1 MNPQTLHTIKI
12 NAVDQS
18 STKTLQFSG
27 ATFVHDACKEIRTK
41 FGETAG
47 GSDHGL
53 FWPETGKWLHPSKVL
68 DYYDLKTGDLLQFRK
83 KHCPLKVKTLDESVK
98 TVLVDESL
106 NVGKL
111 VLAVCERLGIH
122 NADEYSFAL
131 DSGAIEALKRG
142 SPDMLKK
149 PPSTGSTRKMS
160 LTSMLPHLKAKEK
173 KTSSEETK
181 WLNPDMTLRE
191 QGVKE
196 TDAVL
201 LKKKF
206 FYTDQNIDRND
217 PIQLNLLFNQAKE
230 MILTGKH
237 PCTLEEAAQ
246 FAAIQ
251 AQCQFGN
258 HEPDRHKGA
267 HLQLMDFVPSEYRNN
282 RDLTKRI
289 ISEHAKLQG
298 LSDLNAKF
306 RYVQLSRSLKTY
318 GITFFLVKEKLDKK
332 AKLAD
337 VLLGVTKQSIVRLD
351 AVTKDVIKTWP
362 LTHLRRWAAAANSF
376 TLDFGD
382 YADNYFTVQTSEG
395 DQISQLIAGYIDII
409 LKKKKEAEKV
419 FHEEDE
425 VLTTSEEY
433 VKPVKAANAAILSNG
448 HKQATEIRVG
458 TLMTANNSRAFPK
471 SVPTSL
477 SNEPNFNNP
486 EFNEPLQP
494 LLDTISMDLAVLNNA
509 ARDLDND
516 IQLPPFANDAV
527 SQEWKQTT
535 IETNVDS
542 VSSHLTSHLAYCASV
557 INLFKSDFEGVEPDA
572 LIQSVN
578 LITCNCLQM
587 ANGIKLLAALTNSLE
602 EKESFKRAA
611 KDVFESAGAY
621 VKATQDVLSQG
632 ASKEVVLNSSGN
644 VTVTSSDLLALIGR
658 SDVPDDTQNEL
669 QELAKS
675 VSRAVADVINAARK
689 SAEDISDPHDQLQVA
704 SNAKLV
710 ADACNQLVACT
721 VMVAPVVSSQVCLDQ
736 LLSAAEFVK
745 SAALQVCDSCSTA
758 TTNESVLE
766 SLHES
771 VERVQES
778 IHRLLEKARN
788 CDEVC
793 YEVGPMEKEFEDV
806 IQSID
811 GIADK
816 CVSADDVLHAAKE
829 LTLSNTHY
837 INAMK
842 RVALD
847 TGEEDQDKDKLM
859 SSARTLADLTSQMVL
874 AAKEASKNSDDPR
887 TMSHFHD
894 MVDCIRQVVNDSSG
908 HSMQKKT
915 MVKLGKTV
923 KNLLASQSLLVSAA
937 VAAGPSNR
945 NQVGQIEFNQ
955 QVKNVAGSV
964 AALNCSWKCHVL
976 DLDDLVAQN
985 ELLREAQKIIP
996 ALTALIQSARSITPT
1011 IGDSAIQSH
1020 VETLIQQ
1027 TSSDLESVQKS
1038 TTTAEE
1044 ICSTLKLESALCSIK
1059 SLQQSI
1065 GSSNSK
1071 SQSISTTTEP
1081 FKVHQNIKTIS
1092 SSIDTL
1098 CEAVML
1104 HDDKSAGI
1112 SAAEAVFALQ
1122 AIHLS
1127 AAGILATDTDQEE
1140 YKNHLSLAATGV
1152 AGTLAALIE
1161 SAKSKKS
1168 RETDDEF
1175 ETSTNRLVAAAKE
1188 ALLEMELC
1196 MPGRKELGKA
1206 AAVVD
1211 EYSEALTVQK
1221 LEMSTASALSYPAAQ
1236 IQLQN
1241 AISCLTESAGALA
1254 SAAKSSSYELQT
1266 SAVSFTAD
1274 FEQFIEASCALSHS
1288 GADDIEADRILSN
1301 LGGVCHLSKEF
1312 LTSITQ
1318 VSLDSSSSSL
1328 RNELLAK
1335 ARALAETLTSAS
1347 EFCIAPAPGFKEC
1360 KHALDAL
1367 QQAKTLLSQANE
1379 TTGGNEDSYGQ
1390 TLQTIIQLS
1399 KKMNGTVTAFL
1410 ASKNESSVVN
1420 YGEMMV
1426 ELAQT
1431 MHAVTEST
1439 ARAVY
1444 LIGISDPSTTP
1455 AIPPSINILEFETI
1469 AEDITKAFQ
1478 LLIDPNNNH
1487 EVILE
1492 LAGTIAKQTSKLCG
1506 LCKTYGSTAIAI
1518 SQPSK
1523 LKLIQFAKEIALD
1536 TAASVPSIK
1545 CLALEPTPD
1554 ALMRVQEASLHL
1566 LGTVNRTVAFARS
1579 NEFVG
1584 APAKVS
1590 PQCAMLQKPILDVTK
1605 HLITA
1610 VQDLVNAVKQSLLNP
1625 NCSDV
1630 PTASTKQTKCI
1641 TETILKFIELVT
1653 VHAPGQK
1660 ECSDAISKLSESIHV
1675 LDAAIFDA
1683 TVDNLESR
1691 VGASRD
1697 GLVHTV
1703 RGLASLVDVISRASC
1718 TDVAQLKNAVTELPA
1733 SLAKMSSLSVSVAS
1747 ALPEKE
1753 TQLGLLSQAKAVSE
1767 SVQTLMNAIKNS
1779 TVSHTD
1785 KASQIEETHAST
1797 YSLIQAF
1804 ISTLEGA
1811 HDQSGE
1817 FLTATKRIESAASR
1831 FETDHLED
1839 TTVCSYPQL
1848 VAELEQ
1854 TCKGLVEKVGDVLT
1868 KAKSAETLREYAEA
1882 ISCNYETVCKYANC
1896 AAQLSSEVK
1905 TRESLPANVR
1915 ELGIVSTRLI
1925 EIMSLQSM
1933 KSATGVDHAARHKL
1947 GQVGREVGN
1956 VVAVLLESARHGNRA
1971 FRQAQESLVCT
1982 SNIILDLESAEIFAQ
1997 SGNLDPLD
2005 AKDHFSKHKESLL
2018 MSAKSLTD
2026 AVQNLSN
2033 AAHSNQDELIRCF
2046 NNCTQ
2051 AATIL
2056 KDKARESAISITS
2069 ADNHMQQKLLA
2080 AAKTVAESLQTLIQS
2095 SSVLVSQRQ
2104 NETTHREAVDQ
2115 STRTTFAS
2123 IASLVQITKV
2133 LSDEAMRG
2141 ERALDGA
2148 IEEMDAALTTLNDT
2162 NAPVQGTALPAEVMN
2177 IAKQLVT
2184 TTANLVS
2191 SIQLAKQD
2199 ELVSKAGILRKQVN
2213 DLARTGKA
2221 AAEGAPAETK
2231 LQTIHSIHAAI
2242 TATKQLLICIKTPPS
2257 SEASPKEHNETIQNA
2272 TKNLAQSLNM
2282 VISSSQQLIPSGYV
2296 DSTDPNVIAERE
2308 LLSAALAIE
2317 AASKKLACLKPQ
2329 ESARGVNQDLNFD
2342 QQILEAAKAIAA
2354 ATCAL
2359 VKSATH
2365 AQREIVASRGTAR
2378 KNILGRGKAYFSDG
2392 TWSNGLVSAAKQVAQ
2407 STAELCEAANNAVKD
2422 KCEMEM
2428 VSVKAKAVAT
2438 STAQLISAA
2447 AANSEVHSQS
2457 QIGLKAAGKAVTH
2470 ATDQLVKAA
2479 QDAGVSFS
2487 ESDILSGTNLKDV
2500 GSTSARVM
2508 EMDAQVSILK
2518 MEKEL
2523 EKARAKLAAVRKEQ
2537 SSFRTSRSRVPKP
2550 YLSRYKAPKARCVSN
2565 PVCSTP
2571 TNHQPASLT
2580 DNATTNNQ
2588 KMVHKQPRL
2597 AATSWRANALA
2608 AALMAK
2614 SPSHERL
2621 RSAVELDAGIPD
2633 TLRAIAARSAASI
2646 HDHQK
2651 PVWRPAVS

>member
-1 MNPQTLHTIKI
+1 
-12 NAVDQS
+12 
-18 STKTLQFSG
+18 
-27 ATFVHDACKEIRTK
+27 
-41 FGETAG
+41 
-47 GSDHGL
+47 
-53 FWPETGKWLHPSKVL
+53 
-68 DYYDLKTGDLLQFRK
+68 
-83 KHCPLKVKTLDESVK
+83 
-98 TVLVDESL
+98 
-106 NVGKL
+106 
-111 VLAVCERLGIH
+111 
-122 NADEYSFAL
+122 
-131 DSGAIEALKRG
+131 
-142 SPDMLKK
+142 
-149 PPSTGSTRKMS
+149 
-160 LTSMLPHLKAKEK
+160 
-173 KTSSEETK
+173 
-181 WLNPDMTLRE
+181 
-191 QGVKE
+191 
-196 TDAVL
+196 
-201 LKKKF
+201 
-206 FYTDQNIDRND
+206 
-217 PIQLNLLFNQAKE
+217 
-230 MILTGKH
+230 
-237 PCTLEEAAQ
+237 
-246 FAAIQ
+246 
-251 AQCQFGN
+251 
-258 HEPDRHKGA
+258 
-267 HLQLMDFVPSEYRNN
+267 
-282 RDLTKRI
+282 
-289 ISEHAKLQG
+289 
-298 LSDLNAKF
+298 
-306 RYVQLSRSLKTY
+306 
-318 GITFFLVKEKLDKK
+318 
-332 AKLAD
+332 
-337 VLLGVTKQSIVRLD
+337 
-351 AVTKDVIKTWP
+351 
-362 LTHLRRWAAAANSF
+362 
-376 TLDFGD
+376 
-382 YADNYFTVQTSEG
+382 
-395 DQISQLIAGYIDII
+395 
-409 LKKKKEAEKV
+409 
-419 FHEEDE
+419 
-425 VLTTSEEY
+425 
-433 VKPVKAANAAILSNG
+433 
-448 HKQATEIRVG
+448 
-458 TLMTANNSRAFPK
+458 
-471 SVPTSL
+471 
-477 SNEPNFNNP
+477 
-486 EFNEPLQP
+486 
-494 LLDTISMDLAVLNNA
+494 
-509 ARDLDND
+509 
-516 IQLPPFANDAV
+516 
-527 SQEWKQTT
+527 
-535 IETNVDS
+535 
-542 VSSHLTSHLAYCASV
+542 
-557 INLFKSDFEGVEPDA
+557 
-572 LIQSVN
+572 
-578 LITCNCLQM
+578 
-587 ANGIKLLAALTNSLE
+587 
-602 EKESFKRAA
+602 
-611 KDVFESAGAY
+611 
-621 VKATQDVLSQG
+621 
-632 ASKEVVLNSSGN
+632 
-644 VTVTSSDLLALIGR
+644 
-658 SDVPDDTQNEL
+658 
-669 QELAKS
+669 
-675 VSRAVADVINAARK
+675 
-689 SAEDISDPHDQLQVA
+689 
-704 SNAKLV
+704 
-710 ADACNQLVACT
+710 
-721 VMVAPVVSSQVCLDQ
+721 
-736 LLSAAEFVK
+736 
-745 SAALQVCDSCSTA
+745 
-758 TTNESVLE
+758 
-766 SLHES
+766 
-771 VERVQES
+771 
-778 IHRLLEKARN
+778 
-788 CDEVC
+788 
-793 YEVGPMEKEFEDV
+793 
-806 IQSID
+806 
-811 GIADK
+811 
-816 CVSADDVLHAAKE
+816 
-829 LTLSNTHY
+829 
-837 INAMK
+837 
-842 RVALD
+842 
-847 TGEEDQDKDKLM
+847 
-859 SSARTLADLTSQMVL
+859 
-874 AAKEASKNSDDPR
+874 
-887 TMSHFHD
+887 
-894 MVDCIRQVVNDSSG
+894 
-908 HSMQKKT
+908 
-915 MVKLGKTV
+915 
-923 KNLLASQSLLVSAA
+923 
-937 VAAGPSNR
+937 
-945 NQVGQIEFNQ
+945 
-955 QVKNVAGSV
+955 
-964 AALNCSWKCHVL
+964 
-976 DLDDLVAQN
+976 
-985 ELLREAQKIIP
+985 
-996 ALTALIQSARSITPT
+996 
-1011 IGDSAIQSH
+1011 
-1020 VETLIQQ
+1020 
-1027 TSSDLESVQKS
+1027 
-1038 TTTAEE
+1038 
-1044 ICSTLKLESALCSIK
+1044 
-1059 SLQQSI
+1059 
-1065 GSSNSK
+1065 
-1071 SQSISTTTEP
+1071 
-1081 FKVHQNIKTIS
+1081 
-1092 SSIDTL
+1092 
-1098 CEAVML
+1098 
-1104 HDDKSAGI
+1104 
-1112 SAAEAVFALQ
+1112 
-1122 AIHLS
+1122 
-1127 AAGILATDTDQEE
+1127 
-1140 YKNHLSLAATGV
+1140 
-1152 AGTLAALIE
+1152 
-1161 SAKSKKS
+1161 
-1168 RETDDEF
+1168 
-1175 ETSTNRLVAAAKE
+1175 
-1188 ALLEMELC
+1188 
-1196 MPGRKELGKA
+1196 
-1206 AAVVD
+1206 
-1211 EYSEALTVQK
+1211 
-1221 LEMSTASALSYPAAQ
+1221 
-1236 IQLQN
+1236 
-1241 AISCLTESAGALA
+1241 
-1254 SAAKSSSYELQT
+1254 
-1266 SAVSFTAD
+1266 
-1274 FEQFIEASCALSHS
+1274 
-1288 GADDIEADRILSN
+1288 
-1301 LGGVCHLSKEF
+1301 
-1312 LTSITQ
+1312 
-1318 VSLDSSSSSL
+1318 
-1328 RNELLAK
+1328 
-1335 ARALAETLTSAS
+1335 
-1347 EFCIAPAPGFKEC
+1347 
-1360 KHALDAL
+1360 
-1367 QQAKTLLSQANE
+1367 
-1379 TTGGNEDSYGQ
+1379 
-1390 TLQTIIQLS
+1390 
-1399 KKMNGTVTAFL
+1399 MNGTVTAFL

-1753 TQLGLLSQAKAVSE
+1753 TQLGLLSQAKTVSE

-1982 SNIILDLESAEIFAQ
+1982 SNIILDLESAEIFAL

-2005 AKDHFSKHKESLL
+2005 PKDHFSKHKESLL

-2046 NNCTQ
+2046 NSCTQ

-2095 SSVLVSQRQ
+2095 SIVLVSQRQ

-2115 STRTTFAS
+2115 STRTMFAS

-2523 EKARAKLAAVRKEQ
+2523 EKARAKLAAVRKGKYDVKRQ
-2537 SSFRTSRSRVPKP
+2537 
-2550 YLSRYKAPKARCVSN
+2550 
-2565 PVCSTP
+2565 
-2571 TNHQPASLT
+2571 
-2580 DNATTNNQ
+2580 
-2588 KMVHKQPRL
+2588 
-2597 AATSWRANALA
+2597 
-2608 AALMAK
+2608 
-2614 SPSHERL
+2614 
-2621 RSAVELDAGIPD
+2621 
-2633 TLRAIAARSAASI
+2633 
-2646 HDHQK
+2646 
-2651 PVWRPAVS
+2651 